1 MAKFKVE
8 LSSKAKKFYA
18 ACTEDFAKRLDHCFE
33 ELEKDPY
40 YGPNIKRL
48 KTSPHE
54 LLYRYRIGEYRVIY
68 EVIKKVIVVLIVKI
82 ASRGDVYKGI

>member
-8 LSSKAKKFYA
+8 LSSKAKKFYSS
-18 ACTEDFAKRLDHCFE
+18 CSEDFVNRLDDCFE

-48 KTSPHE
+48 KSRPQE
-54 LLYRYRIGEYRVIY
+54 LLYRYRMGGFRVIY
-68 EVIKKVIVVLIVKI
+68 EIFKKEIVVLIVKI
-82 ASRGDVYKGI
+82 GSRGDVYKG